1 MNRLKVKSMM
11 KFFTIALIFLFI
23 AIGMD
28 KPLCCGATNWG
39 STGWGGEVR
48 YVLGMRTS
56 VGGGITEYYV
66 PNVGWVS

>member
-1 MNRLKVKSMM
+1 MM
-11 KFFTIALIFLFI
+11 KFLAIALIFMFI

-48 YVLGMRTS
+48 LIKTAFGLQGLGMRTP

-66 PNVGWVS
+66 PNVGWV